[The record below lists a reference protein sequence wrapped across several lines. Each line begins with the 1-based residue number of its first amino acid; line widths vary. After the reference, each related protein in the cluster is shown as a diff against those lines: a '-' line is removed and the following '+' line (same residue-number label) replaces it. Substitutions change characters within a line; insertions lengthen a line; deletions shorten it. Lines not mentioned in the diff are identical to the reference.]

1 MIIREAK
8 DFDISE
14 IVEVLKASLGEQE
27 LPLSEEIWNY
37 KHNSNPLGKSLVLV
51 AEENG
56 IIAGVRAFMCW
67 KWQYLDKTYLSYRA
81 VDTATHPD
89 FQGRGIFKKLTLEAV
104 KKGKELSYNFVFNTP
119 NDQSR
124 PGYLK
129 MGWKEVGKIQVALR
143 PAFNSFWKLKDS
155 KREYQVTN
163 TASSMEKIH
172 LCNSWN
178 IQLGF
183 TQKLFTPKSSEFLS
197 WRYENNPLQK
207 YEVHSSPDLYI
218 AAYIKKSKNIKELR
232 IAECI
237 FKDDLNSLNEL
248 RRLIKAWSSKFGAQ
262 VITWSPKL
270 LDLNSLSYRG
280 ALGPILTVRELNLN
294 EIDFQ
299 LLQVDDNW
307 NYSIG
312 DLELF

>member
-8 DFDISE
+8 EVDIPE
-14 IVEVLKASLGEQE
+14 IVEVLKLSLGEQD

-37 KHNSNPLGKSLVLV
+37 KHVNNPFGRSLVLV

-67 KWQYLDKTYLSYRA
+67 DWQLLDKTYKSYRA

-104 KKGKELSYNFVFNTP
+104 KMGKELSYNFVFNTP

-129 MGWKEVGKIQVALR
+129 MGWKQVGKVQVALR
-143 PAFNSFWKLKDS
+143 PSFKSFWNLKESKLEYGITS
-155 KREYQVTN
+155 KV
-163 TASSMEKIH
+163 SPSEKLN

-178 IQLGF
+178 NQLALKE
-183 TQKLFTPKSSEFLS
+183 QLFTPKSAKFLT

-207 YEVHSSPDLYI
+207 YEVFSSPNLYI
-218 AAYIKKSKNIKELR
+218 AAYIKKRKNIKELR

-237 FKDDLNSLNEL
+237 FKDDLKSNKEL
-248 RRLIKAWSSKFGAQ
+248 RRIINEWSSKFGAQ
-262 VITWSPKL
+262 VITWSPKV
-270 LDLNSLSYRG
+270 LNLNPLSYRG
-280 ALGPILTVRELNLN
+280 GLGPILTVRELDLN
-294 EIDFQ
+294 ERELNLLCID
-299 LLQVDDNW
+299 DSW